1 MPPAFDRRPLL
12 FLCLLLMSWGYLAP
26 AHAAAAATSCP
37 DSAPCPGKDLDG
49 TASSP
54 WSASSIE
61 SGDPAP
67 DCVAGAPGY
76 LRARLAG
83 AIQAELDWGSA
94 GTECSGSV
102 RPADGGV
109 RMRFSRSER
118 GVEDKA
124 DGQDDSGPG
133 ALVLVFGIAGLR
145 EGESAQALPV
155 NLTVI
160 REGRGEFYSTQGDDK
175 CMLDEVSQQPIAG
188 LANRS
193 RAYRIVARG
202 YCMEPARAVRGHGA
216 VLLSRFDYAGRVD
229 FDTPDAEHEF
239 PAAPK
244 RTVQAVSAP
253 AQDIDSQQMDA
264 TP

>member
-1 MPPAFDRRPLL
+1 M
-12 FLCLLLMSWGYLAP
+12 
-26 AHAAAAATSCP
+26 
-37 DSAPCPGKDLDG
+37 
-49 TASSP
+49 
-54 WSASSIE
+54 
-61 SGDPAP
+61 
-67 DCVAGAPGY
+67 AGAPGY

-83 AIQAELDWGSA
+83 AIQAELDWGSV

-109 RMRFSRSER
+109 RMRFSRSAR
-118 GVEDKA
+118 GAEANA
-124 DGQDDSGPG
+124 DGQGDPGPG

-145 EGESAQALPV
+145 EGESARALPV
-155 NLTVI
+155 NLTLI

-175 CMLDEVSQQPIAG
+175 CMLDEVSQQPIADP
-188 LANRS
+188 ANRS

-229 FDTPDAEHEF
+229 FDTPDAGHEL
-239 PAAPK
+239 PATAEQP
-244 RTVQAVSAP
+244 VHAASAP
-253 AQDIDSQQMDA
+253 AQDIDSKQMDA